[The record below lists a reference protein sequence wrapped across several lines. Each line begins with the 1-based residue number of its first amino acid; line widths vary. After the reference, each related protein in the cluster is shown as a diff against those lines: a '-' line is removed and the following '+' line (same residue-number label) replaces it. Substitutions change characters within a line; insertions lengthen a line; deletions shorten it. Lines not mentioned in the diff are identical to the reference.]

1 MLASRDGDVFE
12 HSVGKF
18 FNNGDFLGA
27 DLPIDG
33 EGGRTG
39 IAGVNENPA
48 TVRIYSTPSSKIGIR
63 TLGRRNV
70 AFIISDRVG
79 AQFGPLNC
87 SRPVVPYNGDS
98 LELIENGR
106 CDPTKRCGVGISA
119 ADIAG
124 KLLKAN
130 QVYKYWVASVA
141 EVLSKALN
149 ALATSGD
156 DEWFVAD
163 NRIARRLKTLFMK
176 FVSNPGFT
184 N

>member
-1 MLASRDGDVFE
+1 M
-12 HSVGKF
+12 
-18 FNNGDFLGA
+18 
-27 DLPIDG
+27 
-33 EGGRTG
+33 
-39 IAGVNENPA
+39 
-48 TVRIYSTPSSKIGIR
+48 
-63 TLGRRNV
+63 
-70 AFIISDRVG
+70 
-79 AQFGPLNC
+79 
-87 SRPVVPYNGDS
+87 PYNDDS

-119 ADIAG
+119 ADTAS
-124 KLLKAN
+124 KLLKAS